1 MSPCFQAFLLC
12 VPRACDEDVTS
23 WWLSAALL
31 APSVLPQEEQS
42 SCAGAGNVML
52 PPRLGLPAEL
62 DQGLQDYIRASGAP
76 DFGVSFVTGLSC
88 FQKSEFLTWVSV
100 YKSCFRQLEGC
111 HCNANQVISEG
122 RPLVY
127 TTLELRVP
135 GPSFLDPTPMTYRR
149 GVAVLFAGAW
159 RFSERTAA
167 GIQRHLLRP
176 LKALAFAVSSG
187 ARRLEARRKL
197 GQLLPSLKG
206 VWILHAGGKNVC
218 LFLFDSF
225 IQRPCPRNNW

>member
-1 MSPCFQAFLLC
+1 ME
-12 VPRACDEDVTS
+12 V
-23 WWLSAALL
+23 
-31 APSVLPQEEQS
+31 
-42 SCAGAGNVML
+42 
-52 PPRLGLPAEL
+52 
-62 DQGLQDYIRASGAP
+62 
-76 DFGVSFVTGLSC
+76 
-88 FQKSEFLTWVSV
+88 
-100 YKSCFRQLEGC
+100 C

-197 GQLLPSLKG
+197 GQLFPSLKG
-206 VWILHAGGKNVC
+206 VWILHAGGKNAC
-218 LFLFDSF
+218 LFCLIPLSNVHGLEITGDPQV
-225 IQRPCPRNNW
+225 IQGLAQAAPSSRFCLGARFQHRGIAELHPTPSVATV